1 MIFIVMTLRNL
12 LMPLI
17 LLDFMNDVWT
27 LSPPSRVLM
36 DSVNLRH
43 ILRWSSPTTSC
54 NTTVLYSVRYQGEF
68 ELLFM
73 NNSWLEAA
81 RCQKIPGS
89 ECDLSL
95 DLGTDADY
103 VLQVRA
109 ECGSQLSNWA
119 KVPFNR
125 RNTILQVPEM
135 MVTTMDDALQ
145 VSIIK
150 PSVSA
155 SVTVWEKDDE
165 PQAVVY
171 MMAAE
176 QKDLHVAALQEGEE
190 YCVKAQLVLNPGAHS
205 GYTETRCVSITG
217 PGAPAWKEP
226 TTVILTIIIMLGLLI
241 GLFWSIIHC
250 HPESWQMFFQ
260 KEPLPQSLKG
270 NWDTQVF
277 VGPEEEAE
285 LCEETPTLLVEK
297 T

>member
-205 GYTETRCVSITG
+205 GYTETRSRGSSVEGTDHRDSDHHYHAGSADRVVLVHHSLSSRILADVF
-217 PGAPAWKEP
+217 PEGAAAAVAERK
-226 TTVILTIIIMLGLLI
+226 LGHS
-241 GLFWSIIHC
+241 GVCW
-250 HPESWQMFFQ
+250 
-260 KEPLPQSLKG
+260 
-270 NWDTQVF
+270 
-277 VGPEEEAE
+277 A
-285 LCEETPTLLVEK
+285 
-297 T
+297 